1 MAENPTYRAG
11 FGILVIACAAA
22 SYYSR
27 ESPAKRVLAAKNA
40 AAADSNNELDSPID
54 PELPSP
60 VSAERELAEFELFKR
75 NYLLVYSLVM
85 TADWLQGPST
95 YPLYKYYGYDLAEIA
110 ILFVVGFLSSAIFGT
125 LIGSFADKAGR
136 KLACLVFC
144 AIYSLSCLTK
154 LSPTFTV
161 LLFGRL
167 LGGISTSLLFSVFE
181 SWMVSEHHSRGFRE
195 VLLSDTF
202 SWSTFLN
209 GLVAIMSGI
218 LANFVSESYGFV
230 APFMASMFFL
240 VVAAVVVQTTWKEN
254 YGSNKPSGSSGDS
267 GKSSIREA
275 ARAIWVDPAIL
286 AVGVMQ
292 CFFESAMYSFVFLWA
307 PVLEHASASG
317 NIPFGLV
324 FAAFMVSIMI
334 GSVVFKVMLRNGYKH
349 EDIARVTFGVAT
361 VALVIPIIAQ
371 DEVTLFIAFNLF
383 ELCCGLYFP
392 SLGTLRSK
400 VVPEETRSTIMN
412 VFRVPLNL
420 IVVGVL
426 LKVDAVASSTV
437 FGVCAMLLG
446 VGFVFANRLRARLAD
461 EAARPAKH
469 VPMSDQ
475 GH

>member
-11 FGILVIACAAA
+11 FGLLVFACAAA

-27 ESPAKRVLAAKNA
+27 EGPAKRVLAAKGA
-40 AAADSNNELDSPID
+40 TDSNNDLHSPTD

-60 VSAERELAEFELFKR
+60 VSAEKELVEFEGFKR
-75 NYLLVYSLVM
+75 NYLLVYALVM

-95 YPLYKYYGYDLAEIA
+95 YPLYKFYGYDLAEIA

-154 LSPTFTV
+154 LSPNFTV

-181 SWMVSEHHSRGFRE
+181 AWMVSEHHSRGFRE

-240 VVAAVVVQTTWKEN
+240 IIAAVVVQSTWKEN
-254 YGSNKPSGSSGDS
+254 YGSNKPSDTNES

-275 ARAIWVDPAIL
+275 ARAIWKDPAIL

-361 VALVIPIIAQ
+361 LALVIPIIAK

-437 FGVCAMLLG
+437 FGVCAALLG
-446 VGFVFANRLRARLAD
+446 VGFLFANRLRARLAD
-461 EAARPAKH
+461 EAAKPARH
-469 VPMSDQ
+469 MPLDNIG